1 MRKNGRSRTPFSL
14 TPCLLPCSAT
24 QDITPLYIIF
34 AACLSRVSS
43 LPPRSQAQVRS
54 SRSSWSSKA
63 LITCPLAV
71 SAAPL
76 PAPDKAQPSS
86 GGGYGHWPSN
96 EDSPAAQPFSGGGYG
111 HWPDNGSSDP
121 ATPSSGVD
129 TATGRPTTE
138 PQTLSHRREAGTV
151 IGLPM
156 AVCPELSPPPAAATA
171 IGHPTRDPLAR
182 NLRRAEAM
190 ATGLQMRVL
199 LAPSLLPEAGT
210 VIGRPTTPLLVP
222 NLHRVAVTVI
232 GRRTIRL
239 LPQLSRRRAE
249 DTVTGRTP
257 LRTRKPRR

>member
-1 MRKNGRSRTPFSL
+1 MLVKSL
-14 TPCLLPCSAT
+14 V
-24 QDITPLYIIF
+24 
-34 AACLSRVSS
+34 AA
-43 LPPRSQAQVRS
+43 A
-54 SRSSWSSKA
+54 A
-63 LITCPLAV
+63 LAGAV

-156 AVCPELSPPPAAATA
+156 APSSGGGYGHWPSNDTAPGAQPSSGGGYGHWPSNDTTSAAAQPSSGGGYGHWPNTSSDAQTSTVGAFATRPAATSTNATQQA
-171 IGHPTRDPLAR
+171 AQTGQPAPGSAGKAGLSVVALA
-182 NLRRAEAM
+182 AV
-190 ATGLQMRVL
+190 GL
-199 LAPSLLPEAGT
+199 
-210 VIGRPTTPLLVP
+210 TTILV
-222 NLHRVAVTVI
+222 
-232 GRRTIRL
+232 
-239 LPQLSRRRAE
+239 
-249 DTVTGRTP
+249 
-257 LRTRKPRR
+257 